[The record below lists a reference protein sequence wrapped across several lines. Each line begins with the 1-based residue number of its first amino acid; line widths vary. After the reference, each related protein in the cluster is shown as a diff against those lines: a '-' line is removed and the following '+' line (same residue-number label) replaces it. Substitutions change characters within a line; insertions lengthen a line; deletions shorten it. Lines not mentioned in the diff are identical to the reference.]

1 MNISYFDDAR
11 VTDSVLSQ
19 KSKKLQPYR
28 TQIQASL
35 EQNDL
40 TVSEA
45 SLYAVSSLELHDTV
59 TSLVKKYKAAKHLV
73 LIGIGGSSLGVEAVH
88 AVLGTKKVSLSVL
101 DTVSVARLKEV
112 QESLRSYKKVSD
124 VVVCV
129 ISKSGSTTETLANAE
144 VILEHLRGRF
154 GGAVY
159 EQLVCIG
166 NPKTTLMQFAKKVQ
180 AEVVT
185 MPESIGGR
193 FSVGTAVGIVPLAL
207 LGHDVDDFIEGF
219 LDANHPTLEAV
230 VADSAARLATYHTL
244 GYPHYTFFAFET
256 RLERLGAWYRQ
267 LLAESLGKAED
278 MAGKPVKQVMVPTI
292 STPVELHST
301 GQLYMSGVP
310 DSYTDFVTFDDEDL
324 DIMLSK
330 KAVLAKSLKGRTV
343 LEVATAIY
351 GGVIGAYQEKQLP
364 YRATIFEDDLAYS
377 LGQFMAMRMREIMYT
392 AYLLNR
398 NVFDQPNVELYK
410 EKTRAILSL

>member
-11 VTDSVLSQ
+11 VTDTVLSQ

-28 TQIQASL
+28 AQIQANL
-35 EQNDL
+35 EQGNL
-40 TVSEA
+40 SVPEA
-45 SLYAVSSLELHDTV
+45 SLYAVRVLELHETV
-59 TSLVKKYKAAKHLV
+59 ERLTTKYKKTKHLI
-73 LIGIGGSSLGVEAVH
+73 LIGIGGQTLGVEAIH
-88 AVLGTKKVSLSVL
+88 AVLGTKKVELSVI
-101 DTVSVARLKEV
+101 DTVSVAALKNLFDTLV
-112 QESLRSYKKVSD
+112 RYKKVSD
-124 VVVCV
+124 ILVCV
-129 ISKSGSTTETLANAE
+129 SSKSGTTTETQANAE
-144 VILEHLRGRF
+144 VVLEHLYTRF
-154 GGAVY
+154 GDATYG
-159 EQLVCIG
+159 QLVCIS
-166 NPKTTLMQFAKKVQ
+166 NAKTPLMQFAKKVQ
-180 AEVVT
+180 AECIA

-193 FSVGTAVGIVPLAL
+193 FSIGTAAGIVPLAL

-244 GYPHYTFFAFET
+244 GYPHYNFFAFET

-267 LLAESLGKAED
+267 LLSESLGKAED
-278 MAGKPVKQVMVPTI
+278 LSGKPIKQIMVPTI

-310 DSYTDFVTFDDEDL
+310 DAYTDFVTFDDEDL

-330 KAVLAKSLKGRTV
+330 KAVLAKALKGHTI

-364 YRATIFEDDLAYS
+364 YRATIFEDDLMYT

-398 NVFDQPNVELYK
+398 CAFDQPNVELYK
-410 EKTRAILSL
+410 DKTRAILSL